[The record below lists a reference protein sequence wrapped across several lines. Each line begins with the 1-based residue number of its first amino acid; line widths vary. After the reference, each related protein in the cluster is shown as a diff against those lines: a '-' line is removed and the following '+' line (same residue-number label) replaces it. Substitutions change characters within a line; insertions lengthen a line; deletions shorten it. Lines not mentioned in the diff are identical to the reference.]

1 MNRRYRPLLTL
12 LAIAAAA
19 AFYWEFVR
27 DIDPG
32 EALAY
37 YQQQPRLADA
47 DNGAFAFAGIA
58 APEQAPDPAAWGYVE
73 IQKNR
78 DRYRRGELRI
88 TLLGDRAADD
98 RRLFL
103 QLPAE
108 GRHLACWM
116 PTGGDARS
124 APGCLER
131 EDMLA
136 LLAQNRLLLER
147 YRKVFDFDGLYFR
160 KQDRIGFTHAHRL
173 SRMLAID
180 LWLRRESLEP
190 DDVETLFGFFRFWE
204 RQARDTSLSLVGA
217 TMSIVNYDIA
227 ATLLSRMSELDP
239 GLLARYRGRHGDFDD
254 AGFGADNFD
263 RLVRSDFRSMN
274 LEFCFS
280 PLLGDETE
288 SCEARGGNLYYK
300 PGRTVR
306 LLYDLRLRPG
316 HCAPGERARQV
327 NTEAVDSD
335 FWTYLFSRPG
345 NFRGRGI
352 ARLAS
357 GAMRKVCVLL
367 DTVDAHAE
375 QNRLRNL
382 YLLFTDKGY
391 DGAQIETYLQDFM
404 RSYRDRGGQSGF
416 AWHAETGELVWQAAS
431 GIQRYRL
438 AYGR

>member
-1 MNRRYRPLLTL
+1 ML

-27 DIDPG
+27 DIDPA
-32 EALAY
+32 EALLY

-47 DNGAFAFAGIA
+47 DNAAFAFAGIA
-58 APEQAPDPAAWGYVE
+58 APEQTPDPAAWGYVE
-73 IQKNR
+73 ILKNR
-78 DRYRRGELRI
+78 DRYRRGEPRVP
-88 TLLGDRAADD
+88 LLGDQAADD

-103 QLPAE
+103 LLPE
-108 GRHLACWM
+108 RDRHLACWL
-116 PTGGDARS
+116 PTGNDRQPA
-124 APGCLER
+124 AGCLER
-131 EDMLA
+131 DDLLA
-136 LLAQNRLLLER
+136 LLARNRPLLER

-180 LWLRRESLEP
+180 LWLRREFL
-190 DDVETLFGFFRFWE
+190 DTGDVETLFKFFRFWE
-204 RQARDTSLSLVGA
+204 RQARNTSLSLVGA

-227 ATLLSRMSELDP
+227 ATLLSRLSELDP
-239 GLLARYRGRHGDFDD
+239 GLLRQYRERHGDFVA

-274 LEFCFS
+274 HEFCFS
-280 PLLGDETE
+280 PLLGGDSER
-288 SCEARGGNLYYK
+288 CEAPGGNLYYK

-306 LLYDLRLRPG
+306 LLYDLRLRPE
-316 HCAPGERARQV
+316 HCAPGKKARQV

-367 DTVDAHAE
+367 DIVDAHAE

-382 YLLFTDKGY
+382 YLFFTDHGY
-391 DGAQIETYLQDFM
+391 DAAKVETHLRDFA
-404 RSYRDRGGQSGF
+404 RSYRDDGGKSSY
-416 AWHAETGELVWQAAS
+416 AWHAETGELVWQAPA
-431 GIQRYRL
+431 GVQRYRL
-438 AYGR
+438 VYRRE